1 MRVVQL
7 PELADRIR
15 RMPKAELH
23 IHLEG
28 ALRWSTVREFNP
40 QARLL
45 DSPPW
50 LGKPFASFEEFRGI
64 FREYLIPASGTE
76 ERVERHAFEVLED
89 LALQNVRYAEPIV
102 YLPFHMAQG
111 LKVAEVLRALHRGML
126 RAERTYSIVCRL
138 IIGLNRGREATDQAA
153 LAREALEFRNPDGT
167 RLVAGL
173 DVMSDDRFGVDP
185 VYAELYRDAKPMGLR
200 LKVHAGELGGPDVVR
215 DALEKLDASHL
226 SHGVGASKDP
236 GLLRELAASG
246 IWFHVCPT
254 SNILLGAGTDYASH
268 PIKRLADA
276 GCNLTLNSD
285 DPILFGAS
293 LTDEYLHAAFDMGY
307 SSDHIKR
314 FAMNGFAASLLPE
327 SERARWMRE
336 VERVFE

>member
-1 MRVVQL
+1 MA
-7 PELADRIR
+7 PAELADRIR

-23 IHLEG
+23 LHLEG

-45 DSPPW
+45 ESPPW
-50 LGKPFASFEEFRGI
+50 LGKPFASFEEFREI

-76 ERVERHAFEVLED
+76 ERIERHMFELLES
-89 LALQNVRYAEPIV
+89 LAHENVRYAEPIL
-102 YLPFHMAQG
+102 YLPFHMARG
-111 LKVAEVLRALHRGML
+111 LSAAQVLAAVQRGML
-126 RAERTYSIVCRL
+126 RAERECAIVCRL
-138 IIGLNRGREATDQAA
+138 IIGLNRAREANEQAA
-153 LAREALEFRNPDGT
+153 LARQAMEISRPDGT

-173 DVMSDDRFGVDP
+173 DVMSDDRFGVDS
-185 VYAELYRDAKPMGLR
+185 VFAELYRDARPMGLR
-200 LKVHAGELGGPDVVR
+200 LKVHAGELGGPEIVR
-215 DALEKLDASHL
+215 DALEKLGATHL
-226 SHGVGASKDP
+226 SHGVGATKDP
-236 GLLRELAASG
+236 ALLRELAASG

-254 SNILLGAGTDYASH
+254 SNILLGAATDYASH

-307 SSDHIKR
+307 SSDDIER
-314 FAMNGFAASLLPE
+314 FAMNGFAASLLSE
-327 SERARWMRE
+327 SERAHWMRA
-336 VERVFE
+336 VQQAFE

>member
-1 MRVVQL
+1 
-7 PELADRIR
+7 
-15 RMPKAELH
+15 MPKAELH
-23 IHLEG
+23 LHLEG
-28 ALRWSTVREFNP
+28 ALRWSTVREFNA

-76 ERVERHAFEVLED
+76 ERLERHMFELLD
-89 LALQNVRYAEPIV
+89 GLARQNVRYAEPIL

-111 LKVAEVLRALHRGML
+111 LSVAQVLAAVERGML
-126 RAERTYSIVCRL
+126 RAERERAIVCRP
-138 IIGLNRGREATDQAA
+138 IIGLNRGREAADQVA
-153 LAREALEFRNPDGT
+153 LAREALRFKNSDGT

-173 DVMSDDRFGVDP
+173 DLMSDDRFGIQPAFVD
-185 VYAELYRDAKPMGLR
+185 LYRDAKPMGLR

-215 DALEKLDASHL
+215 DALEKLGATHL
-226 SHGVGASKDP
+226 SHGVGAGKDP
-236 GLLRELAASG
+236 ALLRELAASG

-254 SNILLGAGTDYASH
+254 SNILLGAAADYANH
-268 PIKRLADA
+268 PIKRLAEA
-276 GCNLTLNSD
+276 GCNLTFNSD

-293 LTDEYLHAAFDMGY
+293 VTDEYLRAAFDMGY
-307 SSDHIKR
+307 SSDDIKR
-314 FAMNGFAASLLPE
+314 FATNGFAASLLPE
-327 SERARWMRE
+327 TERTHWMRE

>member
-1 MRVVQL
+1 MA
-7 PELADRIR
+7 PSELTDRIR

-23 IHLEG
+23 LHLEG

-76 ERVERHAFEVLED
+76 ERIERHMFELLEG
-89 LALQNVRYAEPIV
+89 LARQNVRYAEPIL

-111 LKVAEVLRALHRGML
+111 LSAAQVLGAVQRGML
-126 RAERTYSIVCRL
+126 RAERECTIVCRL
-138 IIGLNRGREATDQAA
+138 IIGLNRAREANEQSA
-153 LAREALEFRNPDGT
+153 LARQAMELRRPDGT
-167 RLVAGL
+167 PLVAGL
-173 DVMSDDRFGVDP
+173 DVMSDDRFGVDS
-185 VYAELYRDAKPMGLR
+185 VYTELYRDAKPMGLR
-200 LKVHAGELGGPDVVR
+200 LKVHAGELGGPEIVR
-215 DALEKLDASHL
+215 DALEKLGATHL
-226 SHGVGASKDP
+226 SHGVGAGKDP
-236 GLLRELAASG
+236 GLLRELARSG

-254 SNILLGAGTDYASH
+254 SNILLGAATDYASH

-276 GCNLTLNSD
+276 GCNITFNSD

-307 SSDHIKR
+307 SSDDIKR

-336 VERVFE
+336 VEGVFE